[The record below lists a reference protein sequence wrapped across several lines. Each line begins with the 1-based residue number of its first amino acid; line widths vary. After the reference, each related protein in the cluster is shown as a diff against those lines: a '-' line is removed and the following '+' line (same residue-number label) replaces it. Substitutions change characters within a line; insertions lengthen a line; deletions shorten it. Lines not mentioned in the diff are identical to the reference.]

1 MAVKQRSTADQMC
14 YSSQITQGAIRD
26 AATKV
31 FTHLHALDLRFHL
44 SRQTGALN
52 KVIDR
57 GTRGINFI
65 LSSMVFNV
73 APTILEVALV
83 AGDSHILRVDSLQ
96 ILGGPIQT
104 ACFLASSLLASSS
117 QTTSPSLLFC
127 FPGNCLMSGW
137 LCTGFT
143 PPICLL
149 LGPRKQSLQAVH
161 IISNAASMT

>member
-1 MAVKQRSTADQMC
+1 METHMHCMLPFLATLAKIFRHGIAICETIPMLEHYMPIGDKPSCYTSIFKLLNIVKSMIHRSLLILALL
-14 YSSQITQGAIRD
+14 SQITQGAIRD

-83 AGDSHILRVDSLQ
+83 AGASNIFKYFSPLHIPAGRKTTAS
-96 ILGGPIQT
+96 IL
-104 ACFLASSLLASSS
+104 L
-117 QTTSPSLLFC
+117 
-127 FPGNCLMSGW
+127 
-137 LCTGFT
+137 
-143 PPICLL
+143 
-149 LGPRKQSLQAVH
+149 
-161 IISNAASMT
+161 

>member
-1 MAVKQRSTADQMC
+1 MLKHYMPIGDKPSCYTSIFKVLNILNSMIHRSLLILALL
-14 YSSQITQGAIRD
+14 SQITQGAIRD

-83 AGDSHILRVDSLQ
+83 AGASNIFNYFSPLRIPAGRKTTASILL
-96 ILGGPIQT
+96 
-104 ACFLASSLLASSS
+104 
-117 QTTSPSLLFC
+117 
-127 FPGNCLMSGW
+127 
-137 LCTGFT
+137 
-143 PPICLL
+143 
-149 LGPRKQSLQAVH
+149 
-161 IISNAASMT
+161 

>member
-1 MAVKQRSTADQMC
+1 MLKHYMPIGDKPSCYTSIFKVLNILNSMIHRSLLILALL
-14 YSSQITQGAIRD
+14 SQITQGAIRD

-83 AGDSHILRVDSLQ
+83 AG
-96 ILGGPIQT
+96 
-104 ACFLASSLLASSS
+104 ASNI
-117 QTTSPSLLFC
+117 F
-127 FPGNCLMSGW
+127 N
-137 LCTGFT
+137 
-143 PPICLL
+143 
-149 LGPRKQSLQAVH
+149 
-161 IISNAASMT
+161 

>member
-1 MAVKQRSTADQMC
+1 MV
-14 YSSQITQGAIRD
+14 QITQGAIRD

-83 AGDSHILRVDSLQ
+83 AGAIS
-96 ILGGPIQT
+96 PT
-104 ACFLASSLLASSS
+104 LA
-117 QTTSPSLLFC
+117 
-127 FPGNCLMSGW
+127 
-137 LCTGFT
+137 
-143 PPICLL
+143 PP
-149 LGPRKQSLQAVH
+149 QAVLSQSTEAMVSDTPCGSESPCQDSTATYSRCH
-161 IISNAASMT
+161 LSWVQIKSLFHLGKMLGCGDHQVE